1 MIVNKKRIVINTF
14 LLYGKT
20 LITLI
25 ISLFTTRLV
34 LAALGE
40 LDFGVYGTVGGAIA
54 MLSVLNLAMASA
66 TQRFMNYAEGG
77 DDKERLISIFNNTV
91 LLHIALGLLIVL
103 IMAAL
108 YYPLFNGIFNIPED
122 RVTAAKYIYLFLA
135 ISTFFTI
142 TSVPYT
148 ALITAHEDFLYFSIV
163 SIVIAILKLIA
174 AIILTYYM
182 QDRLI
187 LYGLMLAILSIINRM
202 VQRIYCKIKYE
213 ECIFSPR
220 RYANF
225 GVAKEIGVFSGW
237 NFIGSM
243 AQMAGNHGSNIL
255 MNHFFGAAIIA
266 SKNIGDQIS
275 TQVSVLTN
283 NMTKA
288 LAPSIVKSEGGGNRQ
303 MMLHLAFISG
313 RFGMMLFL
321 LLAIPFM
328 FNAEGLLGLWLK
340 TIPGWAVLFCQLQVF
355 RVMMEQLFGCLGTM
369 LIAEG
374 TIRQI
379 NVINLMLGVV
389 TFISIWVAYSCGLD
403 AKWHYYLSIGV
414 WVVTSGIIKIILCH
428 KFCNMK
434 IDEFLRIVIKPTF
447 LVTLIAIPFCYFTA
461 ESLKSMHVLVP
472 TLIQMGGMVI
482 LILFVGLSRN
492 ERELLFSK
500 TRNIVKRF

>member
-20 LITLI
+20 LITLC

-54 MLSVLNLAMASA
+54 MLSVLNLAMARA

-77 DDKERLISIFNNTV
+77 DDKERQISVFNNTV
-91 LLHIALGLLIVL
+91 LLHFALGLMIVL

-108 YYPLFNGIFNIPED
+108 YYPLFHGIFNIPED
-122 RVTAAKYIYLFLA
+122 RLTAAKFIYLFLS
-135 ISTFFTI
+135 ISTFFAI

-148 ALITAHEDFLYFSIV
+148 AIISAHEDFLYFSIV
-163 SIVIAILKLIA
+163 GVFISILKLVA

-182 QDRLI
+182 QDRLV
-187 LYGLMLAILSIINRM
+187 LYGLMLAAISVINRM

-213 ECIFSPR
+213 ECIFAPR
-220 RYANF
+220 RYASLR
-225 GVAKEIGVFSGW
+225 VAKEIGIFSGW
-237 NFIGSM
+237 NFIGSI

-255 MNHFFGAAIIA
+255 MNHFFGATIIA

-288 LAPSIVKSEGGGNRQ
+288 LAPAIVKSEGGGNRQ
-303 MMLHLAFISG
+303 MMIHLAFISG
-313 RFGMMLFL
+313 RFGVLLFL
-321 LLAIPFM
+321 VLAIPFM
-328 FNAEGLLGLWLK
+328 FNSEGLLGLWLK

-355 RVMMEQLFGCLGTM
+355 RVMMEQLFRCLATM

-374 TIRQI
+374 TISHL
-379 NVINLMLGVV
+379 NVIDLVLGVI
-389 TFISIWVAYSCGLD
+389 TFIAIWVAYSCGLG

-414 WVVTSGIIKIILCH
+414 WVVTSGIIKIFLC
-428 KFCNMK
+428 KKYCDMNIADFFQK
-434 IDEFLRIVIKPTF
+434 VVLPSSIVA
-447 LVTLIAIPFCYFTA
+447 LIACPFCYF
-461 ESLKSMHVLVP
+461 SSISMKNLHVLIP
-472 TLIQMGGMVI
+472 TLVQVCIMLV
-482 LILFVGLSRN
+482 LIVFVGLTRN
-492 ERELLFSK
+492 ERRLLFSK
-500 TRNIVKRF
+500 MHTLVKK

>member
-20 LITLI
+20 LITLC

-40 LDFGVYGTVGGAIA
+40 LDYGVYGTVGGAIA
-54 MLSVLNLAMASA
+54 MLSVLNLAMARA

-122 RVTAAKYIYLFLA
+122 RINAAKYIYLFLA
-135 ISTFFTI
+135 ISTFFSI

-148 ALITAHEDFLYFSIV
+148 AIITAHENFLYFSIV
-163 SIVIAILKLIA
+163 NIFIAVLKLVA

-182 QDRLI
+182 QDRLV
-187 LYGLMLAILSIINRM
+187 LYGLMLATISIINRM

-213 ECIFSPR
+213 ECIFAPR
-220 RYANF
+220 RYANLS
-225 GVAKEIGVFSGW
+225 VAKEIGIFSGW
-237 NFIGSM
+237 NFIGSI

-255 MNHFFGAAIIA
+255 MNHFFGATIIA

-288 LAPSIVKSEGGGNRQ
+288 LAPAIVKSEGGGNRQ
-303 MMLHLAFISG
+303 MMIHLAFISG
-313 RFGMMLFL
+313 RFGVLLFL
-321 LLAIPFM
+321 VLAIPFM
-328 FNAEGLLGLWLK
+328 FNSEGLLGLWLK

-355 RVMMEQLFGCLGTM
+355 RVMLEQLFRCLGTM
-369 LIAEG
+369 LLAEG
-374 TIRQI
+374 TISHTNI
-379 NVINLMLGVV
+379 VDLVLGVI
-389 TFISIWVAYSCGLD
+389 TFIAIGIAYYLGFD
-403 AKWHYYLSIGV
+403 AKWHYYLSIGI
-414 WVVTSGIIKIILCH
+414 WVVISGIIKIHLCH
-428 KFCNMK
+428 KFCNMRIADFFQK
-434 IDEFLRIVIKPTF
+434 VVLRSF
-447 LVTLIAIPFCYFTA
+447 LVALIACPFCYFSSA
-461 ESLKSMHVLVP
+461 SMEHLHVLVP
-472 TLIQMGGMVI
+472 TLTQVGLMLV
-482 LILFVGLSRN
+482 LILFVGLSRK
-492 ERELLFSK
+492 ERGLIFSK
-500 TRNIVKRF
+500 IRTLVKKI